1 LVKQKTEAEALAEA
15 ERHSTGNRHE
25 IEASKY
31 AGCLS
36 CCSKFDVDE
45 IVDWRDEWTAP
56 EKHNRAKR
64 WTAKC
69 PRCGKPTVVGS
80 STGLL
85 ENQAYLP
92 GLNHMLASQPKK
104 RR

>member
-1 LVKQKTEAEALAEA
+1 MKQKTVAEVLAEA
-15 ERHSTGNRHE
+15 ASNSRGNRQE
-25 IEASKY
+25 VEASKY

-36 CCSKFDVDE
+36 CCSMFDASEV
-45 IVDWRDEWTAP
+45 VDWRDEWIGS
-56 EKHNRAKR
+56 EKRNRGKR

-69 PRCGKPTVVGS
+69 PRCGQPTVIGS

-85 ENQAYLP
+85 DNQAYLP
-92 GLNHMLASQPKK
+92 MLNHMRTNLPRK

>member
-1 LVKQKTEAEALAEA
+1 VKHQSEAEALAEA
-15 ERHSTGNRHE
+15 ARHSTGNRQE

-36 CCSKFDVDE
+36 CCTTFDAKEVL
-45 IVDWRDEWTAP
+45 DWQDEWTSP
-56 EKHNRAKR
+56 EKRNRVKR

-69 PRCGKPTVVGS
+69 PQCGKPTVIGS

-85 ENQAYLP
+85 DNEAYLP
-92 GLNHMLASQPKK
+92 VLNHMLATQPKK
-104 RR
+104 AR